1 MENLSFDFYKNNMTI
16 HMVGIGGI
24 SMSGLAEI
32 LMNKDVKI
40 TGSDLQETE
49 ITKRLRSMGAVIN
62 IGHSAGNISGQDLV
76 VYTVAVSQ
84 DNPELVEA
92 RNRSIPIIERS
103 ELLGAIMDQFENC
116 IAVSGTHGKTT
127 TTSMISSILL
137 EAGLDPTIHVGGIL
151 SLIGGN
157 TRIGNSSYF
166 IT

>member
-62 IGHSAGNISGQDLV
+62 IGHSAGNISGQDWL
-76 VYTVAVSQ
+76 Y
-84 DNPELVEA
+84 
-92 RNRSIPIIERS
+92 IP
-103 ELLGAIMDQFENC
+103 LLF
-116 IAVSGTHGKTT
+116 
-127 TTSMISSILL
+127 L
-137 EAGLDPTIHVGGIL
+137 
-151 SLIGGN
+151 
-157 TRIGNSSYF
+157 R
-166 IT
+166 